1 LHLKEIEIK
10 GFKSFANKIKLN
22 ITSGITVIVGP
33 NGCGKSNI
41 TDAVRWILGEQN
53 IRSLR
58 GSNLTDM
65 IFSGNIDQ
73 KMRNIAEVSILFD
86 NVDRKLS
93 IDSEQV
99 ELKRVVY
106 RSGDTE
112 NYINGL
118 PCKLRDIHELFWG
131 TGLGKNSYSIIAQG
145 KVDFVLNAKPT
156 ERRILFEEAANI
168 SSYNNKKDAAIK
180 KLDIVENNLLRIN
193 DILSEVK
200 ENLAHYKKKADD
212 LKSYHFCR
220 DYIRKLEF
228 YLLSQQYLLYHKNTV
243 KYEKKISDV
252 HHEIVKIE
260 ELLKNSKKNIMQI
273 ELEKEHLEKQLN
285 DSEDHFQESEKEKNS
300 LNNQLI
306 VLKQKK
312 LEISQRIANLC
323 EDVKNANKQFIKF
336 KDTISDIDK
345 DIQETNQDSK
355 TILER
360 YEKGEV
366 LLEQYHR
373 VFSHYEQLVLNIEDD
388 RESFTTNYINGY
400 REEKI
405 KEETLMRSLETSL
418 LEIEKE
424 RIDVNNELQHNKK
437 WRENIEKNMIDYESE
452 AIHLKDERSQIENLL
467 TKNKLLTDRE
477 TDIIRNQD
485 NDIILKNKE
494 KDFLEELIKNH
505 PNQRMNIDKE
515 ILDVKY
521 FQGIQ
526 WFREMNDLVEHIPD
540 QLKKLVRFIL
550 HKELYLIS
558 VDHSEKIADISQ
570 FLKTQNMGQIKVIAD
585 DIISRV
591 DFKTKKVS
599 MNNKINQPKILGFAN
614 QLISC
619 PSEYKNVFEI
629 LLGHILVVEDIA
641 TALSLVKQLRGQW
654 IIASLDGIVIDF
666 NGIITLNFLSGNKI
680 TDNVDLPVEK
690 IEQLKQEIQY
700 INGEKKQHHEILEN
714 LKNDNQEY
722 FRKMKYMDQTLENH
736 TSRLHEENNHLLEIN
751 KKITH
756 LENQLE
762 ALIYKQKTEKEKKQ
776 YLEGNILISQSNIK
790 QIEEHMNSF
799 QSYSQRIL
807 RVKALCLHNMDE
819 LKKSLENEKMKL
831 TWNKEREILLQKRKN
846 EMNHFIQTYHQ
857 EERQRQEKITHDN
870 KEQLQL
876 TEQEGKLIENLKN
889 IMEQRKKLNEERIKY
904 KEFTKE
910 QESVLRKTRE
920 NIEINQGRLEE
931 HKNRYHESEMSNVQ
945 NQEKMNQLCQTVK
958 NQYNASVDEIL
969 LHRNEVNSQKEA
981 SQKIDE
987 YKEKITFMGQIN
999 FDALQE
1005 YQKQS
1010 MRYNELRDK
1019 KEEII
1024 NSKEKLIILIN
1035 EIDRVAEEH
1044 FYQTFLKVENYFK
1057 DIFQKLFLGGQ
1068 VSLELTNDKKL
1079 LETGIEVMVQPPG
1092 KKLQNISLLSTGEKA
1107 LTAIA
1112 LLFALWKSNPSPF
1125 CFFDEID
1132 SALDEA
1138 NALRLASF
1146 LKNEDLKDA
1155 QIIIITHQRGVMES
1169 ADALYGITME
1179 GSGISKLMSVKIL
1192 DSGEWKN

>member
-22 ITSGITVIVGP
+22 ITPGITVIVGP

-65 IFSGNIDQ
+65 IFSGNRDQ

-168 SSYNNKKDAAIK
+168 SSYNNKKDIAIK

-212 LKSYHFCR
+212 LKSYQFCR
-220 DYIRKLEF
+220 DYIRNLEF

-243 KYEKKISDV
+243 KYEKIISDI

-260 ELLKNSKKNIMQI
+260 ELLKNCKKNIIQI
-273 ELEKEHLEKQLN
+273 EQEKEHLEKQLN
-285 DSEDHFQESEKEKNS
+285 GSEDYFQESEKEKNS

-323 EDVKNANKQFIKF
+323 IDVENANKQFIKF
-336 KDTISDIDK
+336 KDTISDIEK

-360 YEKGEV
+360 YEKGKV
-366 LLEQYHR
+366 LLEQYHSA
-373 VFSHYEQLVLNIEDD
+373 FTHYEQLALNIEEN
-388 RESFTTNYINGY
+388 RASFTTNYINGY

-405 KEETLMRSLETSL
+405 KEETLLRSLETSL

-424 RIDVNNELQHNKK
+424 RLDVNNELQRNKK
-437 WRENIEKNMIDYESE
+437 WRENIEKNMINYESE
-452 AIHLKDERSQIENLL
+452 AIHLKNERSQIDNLL
-467 TKNKLLTDRE
+467 AKNKLLTDRE

-505 PNQRMNIDKE
+505 SNQRTNIDKE
-515 ILDVKY
+515 ILDVKC
-521 FQGIQ
+521 FKGIRL
-526 WFREMNDLVEHIPD
+526 FREVNALVENIPAR
-540 QLKKLVRFIL
+540 LEKLLRVIL

-558 VDHSEKIADISQ
+558 VDDSEKIVELSQ
-570 FLKTQNMGQIKVIAD
+570 YLKIQNMRQIKVIAN
-585 DIISRV
+585 DIISKV
-591 DFKTKKVS
+591 DFKTKKIS

-614 QLISC
+614 QLISY
-619 PSEYKNVFEI
+619 PSEYKNVFEA

-641 TALSLVKQLRGQW
+641 TALSLVKQLKGQW
-654 IIASLDGIVIDF
+654 IIASVDGIMIDF
-666 NGIITLNFLSGNKI
+666 NGVITLNFLSGSKV

-690 IEQLKQEIQY
+690 IEQLKQEIRT
-700 INGEKKQHHEILEN
+700 IHCEKKQHREILEN

-722 FRKMKYMDQTLENH
+722 YQKMKHINKTLDNH
-736 TSRLHEENNHLLEIN
+736 TFKFHEENNHLLEIN

-776 YLEGNILISQSNIK
+776 YFEGNILISQSNIK

-807 RVKALCLHNMDE
+807 RLKVLCLKNMDE

-831 TWNKEREILLQKRKN
+831 TWNKEREILLQKRKK
-846 EMNHFIQTYHQ
+846 EMSHFIQTYHQ

-876 TEQEGKLIENLKN
+876 TEEEGKLIGNLKN
-889 IMEQRKKLNEERIKY
+889 IMEQRKILNEDKIKY
-904 KEFTKE
+904 KEFIKE

-920 NIEINQGRLEE
+920 NIEINQWKLEE

-945 NQEKMNQLCQTVK
+945 NQEKMNQLYQTVK
-958 NQYNASVDEIL
+958 KQYNASVDEIL
-969 LHRNEVNSQKEA
+969 LHQNEVNSQKEA

-987 YKEKITFMGQIN
+987 YKEKITSMGQIN

-1132 SALDEA
+1132 SALDEV

-1192 DSGEWKN
+1192 DSVEWKN